1 MKQERFE
8 ALHQDEWNAFEN
20 WLGHRLRI
28 IKTNSSLLP
37 EVSIEDH
44 DMPHCY
50 RNICHQLAIA
60 RDRGYSLMLTER
72 LHNMVLRGHDILYS
86 ADSGISRRIFN
97 YIAGGFA
104 ADIRQNKRWVILS
117 ALLIFVPWL
126 IMLVVIRLWPDFIY
140 IIMSPE
146 EVSQLDSMYTG
157 TDVLGGASGIFR
169 ESDSNWMMF
178 GFYIYNN
185 ISIAFRAFAGG
196 LLAGI
201 GSAFTLVFNGIMI
214 GAAEARITNIGASR
228 NFYSFVCGHSAFE
241 IGGIIISGA
250 TGLKLGWSLIMPGRL
265 SRPDSLRMAGRSVL
279 GLICGSGIMLLIAA
293 MIEAFWSPHNF
304 PLTIKLSVGAFMF
317 IILLS
322 YFFFTGRRHAA

>member
-20 WLGHRLRI
+20 WLGHRLKI
-28 IKTNSSLLP
+28 IKNYDGKP
-37 EVSIEDH
+37 PVASIEDH
-44 DMPHCY
+44 NMPDCY
-50 RNICHQLAIA
+50 RNICQQLAIA

-72 LHNMVLRGHDILYS
+72 LHNMVLQGHDILYS

-104 ADIRQNKRWVILS
+104 ADLRENKRWVIFS
-117 ALLIFVPWL
+117 ALLIMVPWV
-126 IMLVVIRLWPDFIY
+126 IMLIAIRIWPDFIY

-146 EVSQLDSMYTG
+146 SVNELDSMYTG
-157 TDVLGGASGIFR
+157 TDVLGGTTSIFR

-185 ISIAFRAFAGG
+185 ISIAFKAFAGG

-201 GSAFTLVFNGIMI
+201 GSAFTLVFNGIFM
-214 GAAEARITNIGASR
+214 GAAEARIVNIGAGR
-228 NFYSFVCGHSAFE
+228 NFYSFVCGHTAFE
-241 IGGIIISGA
+241 IGGIIIAGA

-265 SRPDSLRMAGRSVL
+265 SRPDSLRLAGRSVL
-279 GLICGSGIMLLIAA
+279 GLICGSGVMLFIAA

-304 PLTIKLSVGAFMF
+304 PLAVKLIVGAFF
-317 IILLS
+317 SILLLS
-322 YFFFTGRRHAA
+322 YFIFTGRRHAA